1 MRQDL
6 MWFEFWLSIA
16 ATVGILF
23 VIGFPIA
30 MAVGLRGFPAIAL
43 TAPIAVSVVAGSAV
57 IAGFLHLPWSLM
69 PVMVLVLIAV
79 LVLVLL
85 TRRLGE
91 SLRASSGVW
100 PWLGVAIGAIL
111 IGAQVVRV
119 FVEPGTI
126 SQTFDNVFHL
136 NAVRYVLDT
145 ADASSLHIGLLTS
158 PSGSLGF
165 YPAAWHGVVSLVA
178 QVSGASIPIA
188 VQAVTFVTAALIWPL
203 GAMMLVRTLVGPS
216 AVALV
221 GTGVVAAA
229 MPVFP
234 LLLMDY
240 GVLYPFQL
248 GLAMLPATLAV
259 TAWFARVGFLHI
271 GRPWQTIALMLV
283 LLGGMSLAHP
293 GAFVAWLALT
303 FPIAITLFVRFW
315 RRGAMRKRIYTA
327 LGAVAYLAIGVLLLK
342 VLRPPLEARQWPTS
356 KSIPQA
362 VGDVLLGSAWYGVPA
377 VLVSLLVLIGVVVAI
392 VRRTE
397 ASSVTLGMFLIVGI
411 LYVVVCAVTI
421 GALRDAATGSWY
433 NNPPRLAAMLA
444 IGAVPVAAI
453 GLAWLG
459 GLLRSWRIPR
469 IAGILASVVALALG
483 ITLTQFGPLTP
494 IPAVVSSAAVWYAP
508 GEDAALLDTDENTL
522 LERIDDEVPEDALI
536 AGNPWTGAGLAY
548 AISGRHVLMPHMLME
563 ETPELQSVN
572 EHLRDA
578 TAGSE
583 VCDAIDE
590 LQVDYVLD
598 FGENGVHAN
607 TPIFEG
613 LTDLE
618 GSPAVELV
626 DSQGDARLYRIIACG
641 R

>member
-1 MRQDL
+1 

-16 ATVGILF
+16 TAVAILF
-23 VIGFPIA
+23 VVGFPIA
-30 MAVGLRGFPAIAL
+30 VAVGLRGFAAVAL

-57 IAGFLHLPWSLM
+57 IAGFLNVPWSLV
-69 PVMVLVLIAV
+69 PVIVIVLVAV
-79 LVLVLL
+79 VILVPL
-85 TRRLGE
+85 TRRFGE
-91 SLRASSGVW
+91 SLRAVSGAW
-100 PWLGVAIGAIL
+100 PWLGVGIGAIL
-111 IGAQVVRV
+111 LGVQVVRV

-145 ADASSLHIGLLTS
+145 GDASSLSIGLLTS

-178 QVSGASIPIA
+178 QISGVSIPIA

-203 GAMMLVRTLVGPS
+203 GAVLLVRTVVGPS

-240 GVLYPFQL
+240 GVLYPYQL

-259 TAWFARVGFLHI
+259 TAWLARIGFLRI
-271 GRPWQTIALMLV
+271 GRPWQTIALTLV

-293 GAFVAWLALT
+293 GAFVSWLALT
-303 FPIAITLFVRFW
+303 FPFAVTLFVRFW
-315 RRGAMRKRIYTA
+315 RGSALRKRTYTVLGAM
-327 LGAVAYLAIGVLLLK
+327 AYLAIGVLLLK
-342 VLRPPLEARQWPTS
+342 VLRPPVEARQWPTS
-356 KSIPQA
+356 KTIPQA
-362 VGDVLLGSAWYGVPA
+362 IGDVVFGSAWYGVPA
-377 VLVSLLVLIGVVVAI
+377 VLVSLLVLIGVVAAI
-392 VRRTE
+392 IRRTE
-397 ASSVTLGMFLIVGI
+397 TALVTLAMFLVVAV
-411 LYVVVCAVTI
+411 LYIIVCALTI
-421 GALRDAATGSWY
+421 WIIRDAATGSWY

-444 IGAVPVAAI
+444 IGAVPVAGL
-453 GLAWLG
+453 GLAGLG
-459 GLLRSWRIPR
+459 EAVRTLQLPRAVGLL
-469 IAGILASVVALALG
+469 ASAAALALG
-483 ITLTQFGPLTP
+483 IALTQFGPFSPVPT
-494 IPAVVSSAAVWYAP
+494 AVSTAAIWYQP
-508 GEDAALLDTDENTL
+508 GDDAALLDTDENTL
-522 LERIDDEVPEDALI
+522 LERIDDEVPEDSLI
-536 AGNPWTGAGLAY
+536 AGNPWTGAALAY

-607 TPIFEG
+607 TPIYEG

-618 GSPAVELV
+618 DSAAVDLV